1 MSSSTLEKRLLPLAL
16 ATTFLGIVLG
26 AVESITKFL
35 GLIESEFYLL
45 ATILYIATMLL
56 VFRIRPSSPR
66 KFNFASRGVRLT
78 IVILGTVIFVLSMGW
93 TYYERHLRTTRPATH
108 PAIKLSQLL
117 PSLEAFITVAHAQ
130 ESVIK
135 KKGLELEE
143 FYLNDD
149 LCSFTEAETSF
160 SAGGGKQYRTF
171 EFNYEVAQAFQAGK
185 CIGPRGDRPMADV
198 LPILKKHLETKGEKS
213 LINYLGSTE
222 ELSRIIRK
230 RGDIFQEVM
239 FTSDELTETKR
250 IAPGDYNVIKEWLLS
265 CVGVYQPVI
274 TFVLKNS
281 GTTAVT
287 LTEVVYEIEDVG
299 QVKGGV
305 SGAIYPE
312 ETYDHTLD
320 HQKGEQRRQLKP
332 PFRINPGDNGS
343 FNLRLFSSEK
353 APGLTWLLRIKF
365 IASNGTSVSTGP
377 FQIIMSKF

>member
-1 MSSSTLEKRLLPLAL
+1 MNSSILEKRLLPLAL
-16 ATTFLGIVLG
+16 ATTFLGVVLG

-45 ATILYIATMLL
+45 ATVLYIATMLL
-56 VFRIRPSSPR
+56 VFRMRSSSSR
-66 KFNFASRGVRLT
+66 KFSFANRSVRVA
-78 IVILGTVIFVLSMGW
+78 IAILGTAIFVLSMGW
-93 TYYERHLRTTRPATH
+93 TYYERHLRVTRPAS
-108 PAIKLSQLL
+108 PPEIKVSRFL
-117 PSLEAFITVAHAQ
+117 PSFETFIPVANAQ
-130 ESVIK
+130 ERFVK
-135 KKGLELEE
+135 EKGLELEE

-149 LCSFTEAETSF
+149 LCSFKETNVSF
-160 SAGGGKQYRTF
+160 SAGGGKSYRTF
-171 EFNYEVAQAFQAGK
+171 EFNNEVAQAFRAGK
-185 CIGPRGDRPMADV
+185 CIGPRGDRPMAEV
-198 LPILKKHLETKGEKS
+198 LPILKKHIEAKGEKS
-213 LINYLGSTE
+213 LTNYLGSKE
-222 ELSRIIRK
+222 DLSRVIRE
-230 RGDIFQEVM
+230 RGDIFQNVM
-239 FTSDELTETKR
+239 FTSDELIETKR
-250 IAPGDYNVIKEWLLS
+250 TAPGDYNVVKEWLLS

-287 LTEVVYEIEDVG
+287 LTEVVYEVEDVG

-320 HQKGEQRRQLKP
+320 HHKGEQRRQLKP

-365 IASNGTSVSTGP
+365 AASNGASVSTGP